1 MSLGASLKHVE
12 PPYLDTRVPIP
23 APELKIARLARP
35 SPVADRV
42 EEPAAKCTTSL
53 KVGLCRDR
61 LDAARDGTYF
71 RLKLGLARMLR
82 RKLRQAI
89 IEIDDSERLFDTE
102 HGFEITL
109 DPPDPKKV
117 MRLRSAILK
126 LLRSP
131 R

>member
-1 MSLGASLKHVE
+1 MSRGASLQHVE
-12 PPYLDTRVPIP
+12 LPNLDTLVPIP
-23 APELKIARLARP
+23 AQELKIARLARQ
-35 SPVADRV
+35 SPASERP
-42 EEPAAKCTTSL
+42 EEPAARYATSL
-53 KVGLCRDR
+53 KVGLSRDR
-61 LDAARDGTYF
+61 LDSARDGTYF
-71 RLKLGLARMLR
+71 RLKLALARMLR
-82 RKLRQAI
+82 RKLKHAI
-89 IEIDDSERLFDTE
+89 IEIDDCERLFDTE